1 MMSGQSFATVKSTTG
16 SRVNQLLK
24 NERSKVDPRARLLK
38 SQQRSKPLN
47 IESSSKEGVGI
58 TSTNTQHSVK
68 SLDESDKLMFGIEG
82 SYS

>member
-1 MMSGQSFATVKSTTG
+1 MMSSQSFATAKSITG
-16 SRVNQLLK
+16 SRVVEMLK
-24 NERSKVDPRARLLK
+24 KDRPKVDPLARLRK
-38 SQQRSKPLN
+38 SHRSKALN
-47 IESSSKEGVGI
+47 IESSSKEGAGI